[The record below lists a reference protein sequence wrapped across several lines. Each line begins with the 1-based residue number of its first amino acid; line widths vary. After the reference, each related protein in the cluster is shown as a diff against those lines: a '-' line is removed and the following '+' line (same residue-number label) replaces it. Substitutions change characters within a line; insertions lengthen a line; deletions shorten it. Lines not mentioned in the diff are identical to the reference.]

1 MNKHCFIENFAN
13 DCTTPCFVGDL
24 SPYDFTN
31 ALYLA
36 GKNYRIAH
44 SIDPVTMED
53 VESFT
58 NQVSSMDAEEMRE
71 DAVKTITEF
80 VPDECFLNTYLNS
93 NLIFKLEGGDSSS
106 RGYQVDI
113 KLVKVPDTDNYRLVC
128 NPHGIGAGKYQNGY
142 FLKIDDSNGYNE
154 LILSSDPL
162 YVINPDIDIDLEPN
176 YDILNAERA
185 ADLFNEYHGTA
196 MEVERFANNVNN
208 VNNTNNTNNA
218 NNLIVNPDNTLLFR
232 FWKTYDQKV
241 LINVFDNGRGASGSD
256 EGKDPVNYGYMSYYN
271 IDNNNNS
278 ITFIDRTE
286 LFPSSLN
293 NQNDA
298 GADRRLVNLNYD
310 LLVPYKV
317 PDVSLDKYLQTNIK
331 FPEQGQIMILPHYIN
346 DDELFYIYRCKIQID
361 GEGTKYGFSINN
373 NSISIEKICKEE
385 NLLFTFW
392 QTLDKQFIV
401 AKIIKNTIP
410 ASISEPA
417 PNCNETYKYNETGS
431 AAINYRI
438 NLEDQDYILVGLKN
452 DTDEL
457 SIVTRF
463 SYTLHFNIDT
473 IQVQVD
479 PINSLITYI
488 QELAIT
494 RINALIAEEIS
505 KKQPSITVQSVEEAK
520 EDNCNNRTVN
530 FIIFLKM
537 ISMCIALFL
546 FLDLDYSE
554 FTSIKIFKGFFAMLF
569 SEFYLVYQFIQ
580 IVIYG
585 S

>member
-13 DCTTPCFVGDL
+13 DCTTPCFVGNL

-44 SIDPVTMED
+44 SVEPVTMED
-53 VESFT
+53 VGNIESFT
-58 NQVSSMDAEEMRE
+58 DRISSMDAEEIRVN
-71 DAVKTITEF
+71 AFKTITEF

-93 NLIFKLEGGDSSS
+93 NLMFKLEGGDS
-106 RGYQVDI
+106 REYQVDI
-113 KLVKVPDTDNYRLVC
+113 KLVKVPDTENYRLVC
-128 NPHGIGAGKYQNGY
+128 NPHGIGPEKYQNGY
-142 FLKIDDSNGYNE
+142 FLKVDDSNGYNE
-154 LILSSDPL
+154 LILSRDPF
-162 YVINPDIDIDLEPN
+162 YIINPDIDLEIN
-176 YDILNAERA
+176 YDISNAQIA

-196 MEVERFANNVNN
+196 MEIERFANHE
-208 VNNTNNTNNA
+208 NTQQ
-218 NNLIVNPDNTLLFR
+218 NNLILNQNNTLLFR

-241 LINVFDNGRGASGSD
+241 LINVFDNGTPASGSYSSY
-256 EGKDPVNYGYMSYYN
+256 KDPVNYGYMCYYN

-278 ITFIDRTE
+278 ITFMDRTDV
-286 LFPSSLN
+286 FPSNLS

-298 GADRRLVNLNYD
+298 GANRRLVNLNYD

-331 FPEQGQIMILPHYIN
+331 FPDQGELMITPHYIN
-346 DDELFYIYRCKIQID
+346 DDELFYIYRCKIKID

-373 NSISIEKICKEE
+373 RSISIEKICREE

-392 QTLDKQFIV
+392 QTLDKQFII
-401 AKIIKNTIP
+401 AKIVKNTIP
-410 ASISEPA
+410 ASSSELA
-417 PNCNETYKYNETGS
+417 PNCSDNYENNDTGS

-438 NLEDQDYILVGLKN
+438 NLKDQDYILVGLKN
-452 DTDEL
+452 DTNEL

-463 SYTLHFNIDT
+463 SHTLHFNIDT

-479 PINSLITYI
+479 PIDSLITYI

-494 RINALIAEEIS
+494 RINALIA
-505 KKQPSITVQSVEEAK
+505 KKNNKLLHSITVPSVEEK
-520 EDNCNNRTVN
+520 DNCNNKTIN
-530 FIIFLKM
+530 FIIFLKVM
-537 ISMCIALFL
+537 SMCIALFL

-554 FTSIKIFKGFFAMLF
+554 FTSIKIFKACFAMLF
-569 SEFYLVYQFIQ
+569 SEIYLVYQFIR
-580 IVIYG
+580 IVIY
-585 S
+585 SS